1 MTKLTAS
8 TATLRITYWLPALV
22 WTAVIL
28 SASTDAFSSP
38 NTGNVLERI
47 AVWLIRHPL
56 APATL
61 DALNFLVRK
70 CAHVTEYGILGAL
83 IFRALRGER
92 PSWNLRWAIVA
103 VLLTAGVASAD
114 EIHQTFTLLRT
125 GTWHDVVLDTA
136 GATLAQLLIR
146 AAQVLL
152 FRPS

>member
-1 MTKLTAS
+1 MRRSL
-8 TATLRITYWLPALV
+8 TYWLPPLLWA
-22 WTAVIL
+22 AVIL

-47 AVWLIRHPL
+47 AVWLVGHRL

-61 DALNFLVRK
+61 DTLNFFVRK

-83 IFRALRGER
+83 LFRAVRGER
-92 PSWNLRWAIVA
+92 PSWNLRWAIVT
-103 VLLTAGVASAD
+103 VLLTAGVASID

-125 GTWHDVVLDTA
+125 GTWHDVLLDTA
-136 GATLAQLLIR
+136 GAALAQLLIR

>member
-1 MTKLTAS
+1 MRR
-8 TATLRITYWLPALV
+8 TLTYWLPPILWA
-22 WTAVIL
+22 AVIL

-38 NTGNVLERI
+38 NTGSVLERI
-47 AVWLIRHPL
+47 ASWLIGHPL

-61 DALNFLVRK
+61 DTLNLIVRK
-70 CAHVTEYGILGAL
+70 CAHLTEYGILGAL
-83 IFRALRGER
+83 AFRAIRGER
-92 PSWNLRWAIVA
+92 TSWQLRWSVTA
-103 VLLTAGVASAD
+103 VLIAAGVASAD
-114 EIHQTFTLLRT
+114 EIHQTFTMMRT